1 MGLVSYNEDIQEQ
14 IHNNRFMSGYYDK
27 AKIERVVSI
36 VSPPLQPCDLPIGR
50 AVSPEP
56 DTAAAARRAHELR
69 DLHTLALLEL
79 RPGRRWRN

>member
-36 VSPPLQPCDLPIGR
+36 VSPPLQPCDLP
-50 AVSPEP
+50 
-56 DTAAAARRAHELR
+56 
-69 DLHTLALLEL
+69 
-79 RPGRRWRN
+79 